1 MAGTTRQAN
10 ALLTQD
16 EITVISLDVVRQ
28 YSKALDFVGVMAS
41 EGGSGRVEIMVTI
54 QGCHEQPCQLIL
66 NLSRA
71 DRVALQDELRQKL
84 EAALRTHGI
93 PQ

>member
-1 MAGTTRQAN
+1 MAGTSRKAK
-10 ALLTQD
+10 ALLTHD
-16 EITVISLDVVRQ
+16 EISAISLDVVRQ
-28 YSKALDFVGVMAS
+28 YSNALDFVSVMAS
-41 EGGSGRVEIMVTI
+41 EGGSGRVEVMVTI
-54 QGCHEQPCQLIL
+54 QGCHDQPCQLIL

-71 DRVALQDELRQKL
+71 DRVALQDDLRQKL

>member
-1 MAGTTRQAN
+1 
-10 ALLTQD
+10 
-16 EITVISLDVVRQ
+16 VVRQ
-28 YSKALDFVGVMAS
+28 YSNALEFVGVMAS

-71 DRVALQDELRQKL
+71 DRGALQDELRQKL
-84 EAALRTHGI
+84 ESALRTHGI